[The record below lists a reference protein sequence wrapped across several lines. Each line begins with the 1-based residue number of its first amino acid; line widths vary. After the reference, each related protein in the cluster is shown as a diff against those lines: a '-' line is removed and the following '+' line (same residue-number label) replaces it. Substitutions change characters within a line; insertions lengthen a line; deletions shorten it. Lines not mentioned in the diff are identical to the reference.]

1 MANMAST
8 LKALNSLGFKLPEAL
23 ARSGS
28 SGKSS
33 PRPARNTEAVGQVS
47 PKPRTPTSSF
57 PER

>member
-23 ARSGS
+23 ARPGS

-47 PKPRTPTSSF
+47 PQQGVTVCLKRYL
-57 PER
+57 

>member
-28 SGKSS
+28 SGKPY

-47 PKPRTPTSSF
+47 PQQGVTACLKLYL
-57 PER
+57 

>member
-28 SGKSS
+28 SGKPS
-33 PRPARNTEAVGQVS
+33 PRPAGNAEAVGQVS
-47 PKPRTPTSSF
+47 PQQGVTVCLKLYL
-57 PER
+57 

>member
-8 LKALNSLGFKLPEAL
+8 LKALNSLRFKLPVAM

-33 PRPARNTEAVGQVS
+33 PRPARNAEAVGQVS
-47 PKPRTPTSSF
+47 PQQGVTACLKLYL
-57 PER
+57 

>member
-1 MANMAST
+1 MAST

-33 PRPARNTEAVGQVS
+33 PRPARNREVVGQVS
-47 PKPRTPTSSF
+47 PQQGVTACLKLHL
-57 PER
+57 